1 MYLIELYWTTSVG
14 FRSPWTIVSH
24 SSYSLDL
31 CYRLFNVEIH
41 ESGAP
46 GCLENEP
53 HASHLTIIENT
64 FVVSAILFDII
75 IVRPGADL
83 VPLRTPGS
91 KFQESSA
98 CGFLPT
104 ASLRNS
110 CQLRCSF
117 ELPGSYLS
125 LVGYENL
132 INLFR
137 DGRSWKYKGLTFGML
152 VTLRGFK
159 RLSHW

>member
-1 MYLIELYWTTSVG
+1 MDNCISFIIFPWSVLQIIQCWNSWERCSWMPWERTARVTSYHYW
-14 FRSPWTIVSH
+14 
-24 SSYSLDL
+24 
-31 CYRLFNVEIH
+31 
-41 ESGAP
+41 
-46 GCLENEP
+46 
-53 HASHLTIIENT
+53 NT

-104 ASLRNS
+104 ASLRNP